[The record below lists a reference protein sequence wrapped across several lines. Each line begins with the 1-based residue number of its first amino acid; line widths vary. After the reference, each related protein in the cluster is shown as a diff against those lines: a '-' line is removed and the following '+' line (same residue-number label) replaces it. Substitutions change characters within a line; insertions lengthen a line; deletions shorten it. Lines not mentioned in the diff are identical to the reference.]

1 MDKILNK
8 RLLRDLLKNFG
19 RYLAMMLLI
28 MLGIYVVVSIVGSAE
43 MVIRGT
49 ENFRN
54 KNKVEDGQFSVFIPL
69 TDKELEKLTDQ
80 GTVIEEIFHFDVR
93 QEGDAE
99 LRVFRNREN
108 IDLVMLEEGR
118 LARSEG
124 EVTLEKNYAKVR
136 NLQVGDVIKVADSEL
151 LIVGLGSVPDYDAVL
166 KTFSSPAAD
175 AKTFGLCFVTK
186 EQYEK
191 LRITTGKTEEYVYA
205 YRLGRESGDELK
217 EKIKN
222 LEFDYEKVENPYF
235 RETIGEALDD
245 KKEMEDALD
254 ELCDGSEDLAGAV
267 KEFED
272 GVREIIGNG
281 TELSEGAAEL
291 ADGIR
296 EFRNETEDL
305 LDELY
310 QVDLDNLTSFVKAE
324 DNIRIEA
331 AAGDVVMD
339 KRTGLVAGVIVLI
352 LFAYVLSVFIVH
364 QIEGEQSVIGAL
376 YSLGVKKGNLL
387 RHYVKLPTILA
398 AVAGIL
404 GCGLAFSPLGIGV
417 MSQST
422 YDYFSIPQYPVAY
435 APYLILYGVVMP
447 PLVVLVVNLIS
458 VNGKLSRTALSLLRN
473 EQKGSSRK
481 QYQLKIKSFT
491 GLFAIRQLL
500 RESRS
505 AVIVII
511 GMLITLMVVVLG
523 VNTSVLCTNVKDY
536 NVKDTTYAYAY
547 SLKYPEKEVPPGGE
561 GIYAESLSIECLGYY
576 LDVSVMGIDGKS
588 RYFDVSPEKGKNK
601 AVVNRALV
609 QRYGF
614 RVGDKITLEDRT
626 QDVNY
631 TFTITGIS
639 EYSVGFTIFMDAAS
653 MRELF
658 DKDEDYYNVI
668 YADEDLHVEEGRLY
682 SVTKKEDVVKSSSVF
697 IDTMQSLIVTLIG
710 AGSLIF
716 CVVMYLMLAVMIDR
730 STMGISLI
738 KIFGYRPGEI
748 RKLYLNGNTA
758 VVAVG
763 GLITLPLAKYLID
776 KIYPSF
782 IPNVACSMYLEYS
795 WQLYLG
801 IYVGMMAVYFCV
813 NALLLRKIN
822 RISPVEILKERE

>member
-43 MVIRGT
+43 MVLRGT
-49 ENFRN
+49 ENFRS
-54 KNKVEDGQFSVFIPL
+54 KNLAEDGQFSVFIPL
-69 TDKELEKLTDQ
+69 TGKELEKLTDQ
-80 GTVIEEIFHFDVR
+80 GTVIEEMFHFDVR

-99 LRVFRNREN
+99 LRVFKNREN

-124 EVTLEKNYAKVR
+124 EVVLEKNYAKVR
-136 NLQVGDVIKVADSEL
+136 KLQLGDGIKVAGQEL
-151 LIVGLGSVPDYDAVL
+151 VIVGLGSVPDYDAVL

-191 LRITTGKTEEYVYA
+191 LRIATGKTEEYSYA
-205 YRLGRESGDELK
+205 YRLGSESCDELK
-217 EKIKN
+217 DKIKN
-222 LEFDYEKVENPYF
+222 LDFDYEKVENPYF
-235 RETIGEALDD
+235 RETIGEVLDD
-245 KKEMEDALD
+245 KKEMEDAMD

-272 GVREIIGNG
+272 GVRGVIGNG
-281 TELSEGAAEL
+281 TELSDGATEL

-296 EFRNETEDL
+296 EFREETKDL

-376 YSLGVKKGNLL
+376 YSLGVKKSNLL
-387 RHYVKLPTILA
+387 RHYVKLPTLLA

-404 GCGLAFSPLGIGV
+404 GCGMAFSPLGIGV

-481 QYQLKIKSFT
+481 QYQLKIRSFT

-561 GIYAESLSIECLGYY
+561 GFYVESLSINCMGYY

-588 RYFDVSPEKGKNK
+588 RYFDVTPEKGKNK

-614 RVGDKITLEDRT
+614 REGDKITLEDRT

-639 EYSVGFTIFMDAAS
+639 EYSVGFTIFMDADS

-795 WQLYLG
+795 WQLYFG
-801 IYVGMMAVYFCV
+801 IYAGMMAVYFCV